1 MMCNII
7 PAGHK
12 ILVRPKPVVTEHA
25 VEGSNIRIIVQVDE
39 ERELAATTEGEVVAL
54 GPTAYLKV
62 DDGRPWVQVGDN
74 ILYAKYAGA
83 MAVDPVTKEK
93 YVVIHDIDVVCVVK
107 ENQGEH

>member
-1 MMCNII
+1 MTSIV

-12 ILVRPKPVVTEHA
+12 ILVRPKPVSTQHKVSGTDI
-25 VEGSNIRIIVQVDE
+25 SFILPKDE

-62 DDGRPWVQVGDN
+62 DDGRPWVQAGDN

-83 MAVDPVTKEK
+83 MAVDPVSKEK
-93 YVVIHDIDVVCVVK
+93 YVVIHDIDVVCVIK
-107 ENQGEH
+107 KQENTNV